1 MWMEE
6 RMSDSQA
13 LVIDEPKASPTKLA
27 FPSRLFRFS
36 SRALAVVTWLSCGLF
51 GLYIL
56 IFYAGALVSGS
67 ASRWNGVLP
76 GLYTASS
83 TASTVGI
90 GVHFA
95 AGGVILALGFMQ
107 LLSVIRQRAPAVHRW
122 LGRIYVTA
130 AALAGVGG
138 LTFIAVTGTIGG
150 WVMNLGFG
158 LYGALMVLCAVQTY
172 RYARRRELVT
182 HRKWAIRLFALAIG
196 SWLYRMEYGVW
207 FLMTHRLGHAHNF
220 HGPFDVVMAFFFYVP
235 NLLVAEVYLRGRS
248 EQARAAVKV
257 TGAAVMSMAAC
268 LLMVATYFFVT
279 RYWWPA
285 IVTGASN

>member
-1 MWMEE
+1 MT
-6 RMSDSQA
+6 DAQA
-13 LVIDEPKASPTKLA
+13 LVFDGQKRPLGEETL
-27 FPSRLFRFS
+27 PSRLFRFS
-36 SRALAVVTWLSCGLF
+36 SRALAAVTWISCGMF

-56 IFYAGALVSGS
+56 IFYAGALVSGT

-90 GVHFA
+90 GLHFA

-107 LLSVIRQRAPAVHRW
+107 LLNVIRQRAPAVHRW

-130 AALAGVGG
+130 AAFAGVGG

-150 WVMNLGFG
+150 LAMNVGFG
-158 LYGALMVLCAVQTY
+158 LYGVLMVLCAAQTY
-172 RYARRRELVT
+172 RYARRRELDT

-196 SWLYRMEYGVW
+196 SWLYRMEYGFW
-207 FLMTHRLGHAHNF
+207 FLMTHKLGHTHNF
-220 HGPFDVVMAFFFYVP
+220 HGPFDVVMAFFFYIP
-235 NLLVAEVYLRGRS
+235 NLLVAEAYLRGRS
-248 EQARAAVKV
+248 EQAGAPAKLS
-257 TGAAVMSMAAC
+257 GAAVMGVAIC
-268 LLMVATYFFVT
+268 LLVVATYFFAT

-285 IVTGASN
+285 IVTGAAT

>member
-1 MWMEE
+1 ME
-6 RMSDSQA
+6 DANA
-13 LVIDEPKASPTKLA
+13 LTIEEAKQSSAKVTL
-27 FPSRLFRFS
+27 PSRLFGFS
-36 SRALAVVTWLSCGLF
+36 SYVLAAVTWISCGLF

-56 IFYAGALVSGS
+56 IFYAGALVSGT

-90 GVHFA
+90 GLHFA

-107 LLSVIRQRAPAVHRW
+107 LLSAIRQHVPAVHRW

-130 AALAGVGG
+130 AAVAGVGG

-150 WVMNLGFG
+150 LAMNIGFG
-158 LYGALMVLCAVQTY
+158 LYGVLMVLCAVQTY
-172 RYARRRELVT
+172 WYARRRELET

-196 SWLYRMEYGVW
+196 SWLYRMEYGFW
-207 FLMTHRLGHAHNF
+207 FLMTHKLGHTHDF
-220 HGPFDVVMAFFFYVP
+220 HGPFDVVMAFFFYLP
-235 NLLVAEVYLRGRS
+235 NLLVAEAYLRGRS
-248 EQARAAVKV
+248 ERASAATKLL
-257 TGAAVMSMAAC
+257 GAAIMGIAVC
-268 LLMVATYFFVT
+268 LLVVATYFFAM

-285 IVTGASN
+285 IVTGAAT

>member
-1 MWMEE
+1 MTDAQTLVFDGQKRPLGEE
-6 RMSDSQA
+6 TLS
-13 LVIDEPKASPTKLA
+13 
-27 FPSRLFRFS
+27 SRLFRFS
-36 SRALAVVTWLSCGLF
+36 SRALAAVTWISCGMF

-56 IFYAGALVSGS
+56 IFYAGALVSGT

-90 GVHFA
+90 GLHFA

-107 LLSVIRQRAPAVHRW
+107 LLNVIRQRAPAVHRW

-130 AALAGVGG
+130 AAFAGVGG

-150 WVMNLGFG
+150 LAMNVGFG
-158 LYGALMVLCAVQTY
+158 LYGVLMVLCAAQTY
-172 RYARRRELVT
+172 RYARRRELDT

-196 SWLYRMEYGVW
+196 SWLYRMEYGFW
-207 FLMTHRLGHAHNF
+207 FLMTHKLGHTHNF
-220 HGPFDVVMAFFFYVP
+220 HGPFDVVMAFFFYIP
-235 NLLVAEVYLRGRS
+235 NLLVAEAYLRGRS
-248 EQARAAVKV
+248 EQAGAAAKLS
-257 TGAAVMSMAAC
+257 GAAVMGVAIC
-268 LLMVATYFFVT
+268 LLVVATYFFAT

-285 IVTGASN
+285 IVTGAAT

>member
-1 MWMEE
+1 MT
-6 RMSDSQA
+6 DAQA
-13 LVIDEPKASPTKLA
+13 LVFDGQKRPLGEETL
-27 FPSRLFRFS
+27 PSRLFRFS
-36 SRALAVVTWLSCGLF
+36 SRALAAVTWISCGMF

-56 IFYAGALVSGS
+56 IFYAGALVSGT

-90 GVHFA
+90 GLHFA

-107 LLSVIRQRAPAVHRW
+107 LLNVIRQRAPDVHRW

-130 AALAGVGG
+130 AAFAGVGG

-150 WVMNLGFG
+150 LAMNVGFG
-158 LYGALMVLCAVQTY
+158 LYGVLMVLCAAQTY
-172 RYARRRELVT
+172 RYARRRELDT

-196 SWLYRMEYGVW
+196 SWLYRMEYGFW
-207 FLMTHRLGHAHNF
+207 FLMTHKLGHTHNF
-220 HGPFDVVMAFFFYVP
+220 HGPFDVVMAFFFYIP
-235 NLLVAEVYLRGRS
+235 NLLVAEAYLRGRS
-248 EQARAAVKV
+248 EQAGAAAKLS
-257 TGAAVMSMAAC
+257 GAAVMGVAIC
-268 LLMVATYFFVT
+268 LLVVATYFFAT

-285 IVTGASN
+285 IVTGAAT

>member
-1 MWMEE
+1 MTDAQTLVFDGQKRPLAEE
-6 RMSDSQA
+6 T
-13 LVIDEPKASPTKLA
+13 L
-27 FPSRLFRFS
+27 PSRLFRFS
-36 SRALAVVTWLSCGLF
+36 SRALAAVTWISCGMF

-56 IFYAGALVSGS
+56 IFYAGALVSGT

-90 GVHFA
+90 GLHFA

-107 LLSVIRQRAPAVHRW
+107 LLNVIRQRAPAVHRW

-130 AALAGVGG
+130 AAFAGVGG

-150 WVMNLGFG
+150 LAMNVGFG
-158 LYGALMVLCAVQTY
+158 LYGVLMVLCAAQTY
-172 RYARRRELVT
+172 RYARRRELDT

-196 SWLYRMEYGVW
+196 SWLYRMEYGFW
-207 FLMTHRLGHAHNF
+207 FLMTHKLGHTHNF
-220 HGPFDVVMAFFFYVP
+220 HGPFDVVMAFFFYIP
-235 NLLVAEVYLRGRS
+235 NLLVAEAYLRGRS
-248 EQARAAVKV
+248 EQAGAAAKLS
-257 TGAAVMSMAAC
+257 GAAVMGVAIC
-268 LLMVATYFFVT
+268 LLVVATYFFAT

-285 IVTGASN
+285 IVTGAAT

>member
-1 MWMEE
+1 MT
-6 RMSDSQA
+6 DAQA
-13 LVIDEPKASPTKLA
+13 LVFDGQKRPLGEETL
-27 FPSRLFRFS
+27 PSRLFRFS
-36 SRALAVVTWLSCGLF
+36 SRALAAVTWISCGMF

-56 IFYAGALVSGS
+56 IFYAGALVSGT

-90 GVHFA
+90 GLHFA

-107 LLSVIRQRAPAVHRW
+107 LLNVIRQRAPAVHRW

-130 AALAGVGG
+130 AAFAGVGG

-150 WVMNLGFG
+150 LAMNVGFG
-158 LYGALMVLCAVQTY
+158 LYGVLMVLCAAQTY
-172 RYARRRELVT
+172 RYARRRELDT

-196 SWLYRMEYGVW
+196 SWLYRMEYGFW
-207 FLMTHRLGHAHNF
+207 FSMTHKLGHTHNF
-220 HGPFDVVMAFFFYVP
+220 HGSFDVVMAFFFYIP
-235 NLLVAEVYLRGRS
+235 NLLVAEAYLRGRS
-248 EQARAAVKV
+248 EQAGAAAKLS
-257 TGAAVMSMAAC
+257 GAAVMGVAIC
-268 LLMVATYFFVT
+268 LLVVATYFFAT

-285 IVTGASN
+285 IVTGAAT

>member
-1 MWMEE
+1 MT
-6 RMSDSQA
+6 DAQA
-13 LVIDEPKASPTKLA
+13 LVFDGQKRPLGEETL
-27 FPSRLFRFS
+27 PSRLFRFS
-36 SRALAVVTWLSCGLF
+36 SRALAAVTWISCGMF

-56 IFYAGALVSGS
+56 IFYAGALVSGT

-90 GVHFA
+90 GLHFA

-107 LLSVIRQRAPAVHRW
+107 LLNVIRQRAPAVHRW

-130 AALAGVGG
+130 AAFAGVGG

-150 WVMNLGFG
+150 LAMNVGFG
-158 LYGALMVLCAVQTY
+158 LYGVLMVLCAAQTY
-172 RYARRRELVT
+172 RYARRRELDT

-196 SWLYRMEYGVW
+196 SWLYRMEYGFW
-207 FLMTHRLGHAHNF
+207 FLMTHKLGHTHNF
-220 HGPFDVVMAFFFYVP
+220 HGPFDVVMAFFFYIP
-235 NLLVAEVYLRGRS
+235 NLLAAEAYLRGRS
-248 EQARAAVKV
+248 EQAGAAAKLS
-257 TGAAVMSMAAC
+257 GAAVMGVAIC
-268 LLMVATYFFVT
+268 LLVVATYFFAT

-285 IVTGASN
+285 IVTGAAT

>member
-1 MWMEE
+1 MT
-6 RMSDSQA
+6 DAQA
-13 LVIDEPKASPTKLA
+13 LVFDGQKRPLGEET

-36 SRALAVVTWLSCGLF
+36 SRALAAVTWISCGMF

-56 IFYAGALVSGS
+56 IFYAGALVSGT

-90 GVHFA
+90 GLHFA

-107 LLSVIRQRAPAVHRW
+107 LLNVIRQRAPAVHRW

-130 AALAGVGG
+130 AAFAGVGG

-150 WVMNLGFG
+150 LAMNVGFG
-158 LYGALMVLCAVQTY
+158 LYGVLMVLCAAQTY
-172 RYARRRELVT
+172 RYARRRELDT

-196 SWLYRMEYGVW
+196 SWLYRMEYGFW
-207 FLMTHRLGHAHNF
+207 FLMTHKLGHTHNF
-220 HGPFDVVMAFFFYVP
+220 HGPFDVVMAFFFYIP
-235 NLLVAEVYLRGRS
+235 NLLVAEAYLRGRS
-248 EQARAAVKV
+248 EQAGAAAKLS
-257 TGAAVMSMAAC
+257 GAAVMGVAIC
-268 LLMVATYFFVT
+268 LLVVATYFFAT

-285 IVTGASN
+285 IVTGAAT

>member
-1 MWMEE
+1 MV
-6 RMSDSQA
+6 DTQA
-13 LVIDEPKASPTKLA
+13 LVMDEQKASRTEGA

-36 SRALAVVTWLSCGLF
+36 SRTLAVVTWLSCGMF

-76 GLYTASS
+76 GLYIASS
-83 TASTVGI
+83 TASTIGS

-107 LLSVIRQRAPAVHRW
+107 LLNVIRQHAPAVHRW

-130 AALAGVGG
+130 AALAGMGG
-138 LTFIAVTGTIGG
+138 LVFITVAGTIGG
-150 WVMNLGFG
+150 PVMNMGFG

-172 RYARRRELVT
+172 RYARRRELNT

-207 FLMTHRLGHAHNF
+207 FLVTHRLGHTHNF
-220 HGPFDVVMAFFFYVP
+220 HGPFDVIMAFFFYAP
-235 NLLVAEVYLRGRS
+235 NLLVAEAYLRGRS
-248 EQARAAVKV
+248 EQAGAVVKV
-257 TGAAVMSMAAC
+257 AGSVVMGLASC
-268 LLMVATYFFVT
+268 LLVVATYFFAT
-279 RYWWPA
+279 KYWWPA
-285 IVTGASN
+285 IVTGAAN

>member
-1 MWMEE
+1 MT
-6 RMSDSQA
+6 DAQA
-13 LVIDEPKASPTKLA
+13 LVFDGQKRPLGEETL
-27 FPSRLFRFS
+27 PSRLFRFS
-36 SRALAVVTWLSCGLF
+36 SRALAAVTWISCGMF

-56 IFYAGALVSGS
+56 IFYAGALVSGT

-90 GVHFA
+90 GLHFA

-107 LLSVIRQRAPAVHRW
+107 LLNVIRQRAPAVHRW

-130 AALAGVGG
+130 AAFAGVGG

-150 WVMNLGFG
+150 LAMNVGFG
-158 LYGALMVLCAVQTY
+158 LYGVLMVLCAAQTY
-172 RYARRRELVT
+172 RYSRRRELDT

-196 SWLYRMEYGVW
+196 SWLYRMEYGFW
-207 FLMTHRLGHAHNF
+207 FLMTHKLGHTHNF
-220 HGPFDVVMAFFFYVP
+220 HGPFDVVMAFFFYIP
-235 NLLVAEVYLRGRS
+235 NLLVAEAYLRGRS
-248 EQARAAVKV
+248 EQAGAAAKLS
-257 TGAAVMSMAAC
+257 GAAVMGVAIC
-268 LLMVATYFFVT
+268 LLVVATYFFAT

-285 IVTGASN
+285 IVTGAAT

>member
-1 MWMEE
+1 MT
-6 RMSDSQA
+6 DAQA
-13 LVIDEPKASPTKLA
+13 LVFDGQKRPLGEETL
-27 FPSRLFRFS
+27 PSRLFRFS
-36 SRALAVVTWLSCGLF
+36 SRALAAITWISCGMF

-56 IFYAGALVSGS
+56 IFYAGALVSGT

-90 GVHFA
+90 GLHFA

-107 LLSVIRQRAPAVHRW
+107 LLNVIRQRAPAVHRW

-130 AALAGVGG
+130 AAFAGVGG

-150 WVMNLGFG
+150 LAMNVGFG
-158 LYGALMVLCAVQTY
+158 LYGVLMVLCAAQTY
-172 RYARRRELVT
+172 RYARRRELDT

-196 SWLYRMEYGVW
+196 SWLYRMEYGFW
-207 FLMTHRLGHAHNF
+207 FLMTHKLGHTHNF
-220 HGPFDVVMAFFFYVP
+220 HGPFDVVMAFFFYIP
-235 NLLVAEVYLRGRS
+235 NLLVAEAYLRGRS
-248 EQARAAVKV
+248 EQAGAAAKLS
-257 TGAAVMSMAAC
+257 GAAVMGVAIC
-268 LLMVATYFFVT
+268 LLVVATYFFAT

-285 IVTGASN
+285 IVTGAAT

>member
-1 MWMEE
+1 MT
-6 RMSDSQA
+6 DAQA
-13 LVIDEPKASPTKLA
+13 LVFDGQKRPLGEETL
-27 FPSRLFRFS
+27 PSRLFRFS
-36 SRALAVVTWLSCGLF
+36 SRALAAVTWISCGMF

-56 IFYAGALVSGS
+56 IFYAGALVSGT

-90 GVHFA
+90 GLHFA

-107 LLSVIRQRAPAVHRW
+107 LLNVIRQRAPAVHRW

-130 AALAGVGG
+130 AAFAGVGG

-150 WVMNLGFG
+150 LAMNVGFG
-158 LYGALMVLCAVQTY
+158 LYGVLMVLCAAQTY
-172 RYARRRELVT
+172 RYARRRELDT

-196 SWLYRMEYGVW
+196 SWLYRMEYGFW
-207 FLMTHRLGHAHNF
+207 FLMTHKLGHTHNF
-220 HGPFDVVMAFFFYVP
+220 HGPFDVVMAFFFYIP
-235 NLLVAEVYLRGRS
+235 NLLVAEAYLRGRS
-248 EQARAAVKV
+248 EQAGAAAKLS
-257 TGAAVMSMAAC
+257 GAAVMGVAIC
-268 LLMVATYFFVT
+268 LLVVATYFFAT

-285 IVTGASN
+285 IVTGAAT

>member
-1 MWMEE
+1 MTDAQTLVFDGQKRPLGEE
-6 RMSDSQA
+6 T
-13 LVIDEPKASPTKLA
+13 L
-27 FPSRLFRFS
+27 PSRLFRFS
-36 SRALAVVTWLSCGLF
+36 SRALAAVTWISCGMF

-56 IFYAGALVSGS
+56 IFYAGALVSGT

-90 GVHFA
+90 GLHFA

-107 LLSVIRQRAPAVHRW
+107 LLNVIRQRAPAVHRW

-130 AALAGVGG
+130 AAFAGVGG

-150 WVMNLGFG
+150 LAMNVGFG
-158 LYGALMVLCAVQTY
+158 LYGVLMVLCAAQTY
-172 RYARRRELVT
+172 RYARRRELDT

-196 SWLYRMEYGVW
+196 SWLYRMEYGFW
-207 FLMTHRLGHAHNF
+207 FLMTHKLGHTHNF
-220 HGPFDVVMAFFFYVP
+220 HGPFDVVMAFFFYIP
-235 NLLVAEVYLRGRS
+235 NLLVAEAYLRGRS
-248 EQARAAVKV
+248 EQAGAAAKLS
-257 TGAAVMSMAAC
+257 GAAVMGVAIC
-268 LLMVATYFFVT
+268 LLVVATYFFAT

-285 IVTGASN
+285 IVTGAAT

>member
-1 MWMEE
+1 M
-6 RMSDSQA
+6 
-13 LVIDEPKASPTKLA
+13 
-27 FPSRLFRFS
+27 
-36 SRALAVVTWLSCGLF
+36 F

-56 IFYAGALVSGS
+56 IFYAGALVSGT

-90 GVHFA
+90 GLHFA

-107 LLSVIRQRAPAVHRW
+107 LLNVIRQRAPAVHRW

-130 AALAGVGG
+130 AAFAGVGG

-150 WVMNLGFG
+150 LAMNVGFG
-158 LYGALMVLCAVQTY
+158 LYGVLMVLCAAQTY
-172 RYARRRELVT
+172 RYARRRELDT

-196 SWLYRMEYGVW
+196 SWLYRMEYGFW
-207 FLMTHRLGHAHNF
+207 FLMTHKLGHTHNF
-220 HGPFDVVMAFFFYVP
+220 HGPFDVVMAFFFYIP
-235 NLLVAEVYLRGRS
+235 NLLVAEAYLRGRS
-248 EQARAAVKV
+248 EQAGAAAKLS
-257 TGAAVMSMAAC
+257 GAAVMGVAIC
-268 LLMVATYFFVT
+268 LLVVATYFFAT

-285 IVTGASN
+285 IVTGAAT

>member
-1 MWMEE
+1 MADANALTIEE
-6 RMSDSQA
+6 
-13 LVIDEPKASPTKLA
+13 TKLPSA
-27 FPSRLFRFS
+27 KETLPSRLFGFS
-36 SRALAVVTWLSCGLF
+36 SRMLATVTWISCGLF

-56 IFYAGALVSGS
+56 IFYAGALVSGT

-90 GVHFA
+90 GLHFA

-107 LLSVIRQRAPAVHRW
+107 LLNVIRQRAPAVHRW

-150 WVMNLGFG
+150 LAMNLGFG
-158 LYGALMVLCAVQTY
+158 LYGILMVLCAMQTY
-172 RYARRRELVT
+172 RYARRRQLDT

-196 SWLYRMEYGVW
+196 SWLYRMEYGFW
-207 FLMTHRLGHAHNF
+207 FLMMHKLGHTHDF
-220 HGPFDVVMAFFFYVP
+220 HGPFDVVMAFFFYLP
-235 NLLVAEVYLRGRS
+235 NLLVAEAYLRGRA
-248 EQARAAVKV
+248 EQAGAAAKLS
-257 TGAAVMSMAAC
+257 GAAVMGVAVC
-268 LLMVATYFFVT
+268 LLIVATYFFAM

-285 IVTGASN
+285 IVTGAAS